1 LAFSTR
7 GERNCHQQDGKG
19 FSVKKSSWA
28 AVARGAAAATLLWSS
43 AASAVLVINSGVD
56 TVSKR
61 YMITSG
67 SSVTYLA
74 GFFGGGD
81 VGPLPI
87 SGQFDAVYSRHWWT
101 YYQDFDPQG
110 LQGTFLA
117 ESDWVQFTNVDL
129 VLDGSLGGFVFPG
142 YFLRRTGDQLS
153 GDDHPCSFPF
163 GPDTFCSGTVFGALS
178 SLGGQI
184 APDGRLAFGG
194 FQPTG
199 FFFEGFSYQVNAAE
213 VNAAAVPLPASPWL
227 LAAGLGLLWRQQAR
241 RRTRSSS

>member
-1 LAFSTR
+1 M
-7 GERNCHQQDGKG
+7 
-19 FSVKKSSWA
+19 KKSSWA

-61 YMITSG
+61 YTITSG
-67 SSVTYLA
+67 SSVSYLA

-87 SGQFDAVYSRHWWT
+87 SGQFDAVFSRHWWT

-163 GPDTFCSGTVFGALS
+163 GPDTFCSGTVLGALS

>member
-1 LAFSTR
+1 M
-7 GERNCHQQDGKG
+7 
-19 FSVKKSSWA
+19 KKSSWA

-61 YMITSG
+61 YSITSG
-67 SSVTYLA
+67 SSVSYLA

-213 VNAAAVPLPASPWL
+213 VNAAAVPLPASLWL
-227 LAAGLGLLWRQQAR
+227 FAAGLGLLWRETR
-241 RRTRSSS
+241 RRS